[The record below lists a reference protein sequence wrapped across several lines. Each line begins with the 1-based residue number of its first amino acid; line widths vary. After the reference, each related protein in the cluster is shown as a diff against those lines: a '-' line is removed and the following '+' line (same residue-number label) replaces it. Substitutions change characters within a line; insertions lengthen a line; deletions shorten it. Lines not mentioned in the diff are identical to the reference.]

1 MEDIFKVGN
10 EITTNG
16 KNLFKIIA
24 VNDLQIACED
34 MLCGDLDVF
43 SKTEHDFRLI
53 SKNDIVAKLELI
65 NIDLRYM
72 MSISGKSKDAYG
84 YCIDKI
90 IDLIDGL

>member
-16 KNLFKIIA
+16 KNL
-24 VNDLQIACED
+24 
-34 MLCGDLDVF
+34 
-43 SKTEHDFRLI
+43 
-53 SKNDIVAKLELI
+53 IVAKLELI

-90 IDLIDGL
+90 TDLIDGL